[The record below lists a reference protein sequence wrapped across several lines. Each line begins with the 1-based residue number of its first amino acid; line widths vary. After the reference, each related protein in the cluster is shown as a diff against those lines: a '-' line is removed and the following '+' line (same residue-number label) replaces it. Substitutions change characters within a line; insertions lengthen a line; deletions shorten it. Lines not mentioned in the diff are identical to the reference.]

1 VEPPRAAGV
10 TASRTP
16 AIGRRREVAMLE
28 SDDDRIEV
36 TGNQARAGV
45 TGHHVRHVLVFG
57 MLGAIGLVAAVY
69 LYILA

>member
-1 VEPPRAAGV
+1 
-10 TASRTP
+10 
-16 AIGRRREVAMLE
+16 MLE
-28 SDDDRIEV
+28 SDDDRVVV